1 MFKNLFSILP
11 LFISSI
17 QSFYLENSQ
26 IHFSDFIKQYN
37 KQYHDDEL
45 ITRFNVF
52 KNNVQKIQE
61 HNSQNHSW
69 KMTVNKF
76 ADLTSEEF
84 KMVYTILDKSLY
96 NVRKTKNDFDLLFDS
111 PSEIDWTSKG
121 AVTSVKDQGQ
131 CGSCWAFST
140 TGSVESAYF
149 LSTGKL
155 ISLSEQQLV
164 DCSSS
169 YGNQGCNGGLMD
181 NGFNYI
187 KDNGICSEKDYSY
200 TASDGSCKK
209 CSVVTKIDSFVDVT
223 PNSEKAL
230 QKAVSLQ
237 PVSVAIEADQS
248 SFQFYSS
255 GVMNSS
261 CGTNLDHGVLVV
273 GYGTLNGVDYWKI
286 KNSWGGN
293 WGDNGYILL
302 SRNVKAKEGQC
313 GIAIEPS
320 YPVLSK
326 QFLN

>member
-1 MFKNLFSILP
+1 
-11 LFISSI
+11 
-17 QSFYLENSQ
+17 
-26 IHFSDFIKQYN
+26 
-37 KQYHDDEL
+37 
-45 ITRFNVF
+45 
-52 KNNVQKIQE
+52 
-61 HNSQNHSW
+61 
-69 KMTVNKF
+69 
-76 ADLTSEEF
+76 
-84 KMVYTILDKSLY
+84 
-96 NVRKTKNDFDLLFDS
+96 
-111 PSEIDWTSKG
+111 
-121 AVTSVKDQGQ
+121 
-131 CGSCWAFST
+131 
-140 TGSVESAYF
+140 
-149 LSTGKL
+149 
-155 ISLSEQQLV
+155 
-164 DCSSS
+164 
-169 YGNQGCNGGLMD
+169 MD
-181 NGFNYI
+181 NGFKYI

-209 CSVVTKIDSFVDVT
+209 CSIVTKIESFVDVT

-302 SRNVKAKEGQC
+302 SRNVKAKQGQC

-326 QFLN
+326 QFVN